1 MDTFS
6 LLDREWIPVVTQ
18 DGERRPVP
26 LRDSLLR
33 AANFCRIDA
42 GHPLQTAA
50 LYRLHLTVL
59 HRALKGPRDA
69 EQGADWYLAGRFPDE
84 VDRYLD
90 QYAHRFH
97 LFGPR
102 PFMQVAGLDPAVV
115 GENFRSHWTR
125 LSTEEGSPNT
135 TVLFGLNKRAE
146 KTKQKP
152 TWKPLTPQQAALRLL
167 EVQTY
172 ALGGTI
178 QRFTTSAQAAPVATS
193 ALFLAEGANLH
204 QTLCLNLVPY
214 PEAMQEQDLPPW
226 EEAPL
231 TVEHIRARYDP
242 EQPRVAAGYASRYA
256 WPSRS
261 VLLLPE
267 ETPGGVV
274 VRSIGF
280 GAGIPLEGA
289 GEGSGTGT
297 DPMVSLRPSRDPKND
312 QPFPYKL
319 RRERLLW
326 RDLTALL
333 PDPAA
338 QVSEDRKGGVK
349 VKAGTPPK
357 TVTHARAVMLAAAE
371 RLGQTGKSKPAP
383 SQDMPDDGWAEEGT
397 PDARAPHPVI
407 PVVVFGQLTDQGKA
421 FAMRQET
428 YTLPEAFIQNPEAF
442 RDHVQAALTDAGT
455 VGEGLRRSVHL
466 LAHALLK
473 KDGERDPHK
482 DDVGKLAAQIPA
494 EPTYWAGLDTPFR
507 TYLLALDANTDAAL
521 AGWHAALSRSARAG
535 WRTAEQ
541 AAGMNAVGLR
551 AVQVAQGPLLKALG
565 TLKNGGTNDQSG
577 G

>member
-6 LLDREWIPVVTQ
+6 LLDREWIPVVARG
-18 DGERRPVP
+18 GERRHVS

-33 AANFCRIDA
+33 AADFCRIDA

-50 LYRLHLTVL
+50 LYRLHLTLL
-59 HRALKGPRDA
+59 HRALRGPRDA
-69 EQGADWYLAGRFPDE
+69 EQGADWYLAGQFPDD
-84 VDRYLD
+84 VARYLD
-90 QYAHRFH
+90 QYADRFC
-97 LFGPR
+97 LFGPQ

-135 TVLFGLNKRAE
+135 TALFNVEARPGGNRSDA
-146 KTKQKP
+146 
-152 TWKPLTPQQAALRLL
+152 LTPAQAALQL
-167 EVQTY
+167 VAHQTF
-172 ALGGTI
+172 ALGGLI
-178 QRFTTSAQAAPVATS
+178 KRFTTSARAAPVAT
-193 ALFLAEGANLH
+193 AGLFLAEGANLH

-214 PEAMQEQDLPPW
+214 PAAMQEQDLPPW
-226 EEAPL
+226 EEEPL
-231 TVEHIRARYDP
+231 TVEQIRARYDP
-242 EQPRVAAGYASRYA
+242 EKPRVAAGYASRYA

-267 ETPGGVV
+267 ETPEGVV

-326 RDLTALL
+326 RDMNALL

-371 RLGQTGKSKPAP
+371 RLGQMGKPRPTP
-383 SQDMPDDGWAEEGT
+383 SQDVPDDGWAEEGT

-428 YTLPEAFIQNPEAF
+428 YTLPEAFIQNPETF

-507 TYLLALDANTDAAL
+507 TYLLALDVDTDAAL
-521 AGWHAALSRSARAG
+521 AGWHAALSRSAWAG

-565 TLKNGGTNDQSG
+565 TLKNGDTP
-577 G
+577 

>member
-1 MDTFS
+1 MDTYP
-6 LLDREWIPVVTQ
+6 LLDRKWVPVVTLTNNH
-18 DGERRPVP
+18 ELVS
-26 LRDSLLR
+26 LCESLLN
-33 AANFCRIDA
+33 AASYRRIDA
-42 GHPLQTAA
+42 GHPLKTSA
-50 LYRLHLTVL
+50 LYRLHLALL
-59 HRALKGPRDA
+59 HRALVGPMDA
-69 EQGADWYLAGRFPDE
+69 DQGAEWYLAGRFPDG
-84 VDRYLD
+84 VAQYLDRYAD
-90 QYAHRFH
+90 RFH
-97 LFGPR
+97 LFGTQ
-102 PFMQVAGLDPAVV
+102 PFMQVAGLDPAAV

-135 TVLFGLNKRAE
+135 TALFNVEARPGGNRSDA
-146 KTKQKP
+146 
-152 TWKPLTPQQAALRLL
+152 LTPAQAALHLL
-167 EVQTY
+167 THQTF
-172 ALGGTI
+172 ALGGLI
-178 QRFTTSAQAAPVATS
+178 KRFTTSARAAPVAT
-193 ALFLAEGANLH
+193 AGLFLAEGANLH

-214 PEAMQEQDLPPW
+214 LAAMQEQDLPPW
-226 EEAPL
+226 EDEPL

-242 EQPRVAAGYASRYA
+242 ERPRVAAGYASRYA

-267 ETPGGVV
+267 ETPQGVV

-326 RDLTALL
+326 RDMNALL

-338 QVSEDRKGGVK
+338 QVSEYRKGGVK

-357 TVTHARAVMLAAAE
+357 TVSHARDVMRAAAE
-371 RLGQTGKSKPAP
+371 RLGRTGEPKPAP
-383 SQDMPDDGWAEEGT
+383 SQNAPNDGWEEEGT

-428 YTLPEAFIQNPEAF
+428 YTLPEAFIQNPETF

-466 LAHALLK
+466 LAHGLLK
-473 KDGERDPHK
+473 KDGDRDPHK

-507 TYLLALDANTDAAL
+507 TYLLALDVDTKAAL
-521 AGWHAALSRSARAG
+521 TEWHTALRRAALKG

-565 TLKNGGTNDQSG
+565 TLKNGDTP
-577 G
+577 

>member
-18 DGERRPVP
+18 DGERRPVA

-33 AANFCRIDA
+33 AADFGRIDA

-50 LYRLHLTVL
+50 LYRLHLALL
-59 HRALKGPRDA
+59 HRALRGPGDA

-84 VDRYLD
+84 VARYLER
-90 QYAHRFH
+90 YADRLH

-102 PFMQVAGLDPAVV
+102 PFMQIVGLDPAAV

-135 TVLFGLNKRAE
+135 TALFNVEARPGGLRSDA
-146 KTKQKP
+146 
-152 TWKPLTPQQAALRLL
+152 LTPARAALHL
-167 EVQTY
+167 VAHQTF
-172 ALGGTI
+172 ALGGLI
-178 QRFTTSAQAAPVATS
+178 KRFTTSARAAPVAT
-193 ALFLAEGANLH
+193 AGLFLAEGANLH

-214 PEAMQEQDLPPW
+214 PQAMRDQDLPPW
-226 EEAPL
+226 EEEPL
-231 TVEHIRARYDP
+231 TAEHIRARYDP
-242 EQPRVAAGYASRYA
+242 ERPRVAGGYASRYA

-274 VRSIGF
+274 VRSVGF
-280 GAGIPLEGA
+280 GAGMPLEGA
-289 GEGSGTGT
+289 GEGGGTGT
-297 DPMVSLRPSRDPKND
+297 DPMVSLRPSRDPKNE

-326 RDLTALL
+326 RDLNALL

-338 QVSEDRKGGVK
+338 QVAEDRKGGVK
-349 VKAGTPPK
+349 VRPGTPPK
-357 TVTHARAVMLAAAE
+357 TVSHARDVMRAAAE
-371 RLGQTGKSKPAP
+371 RLGRTGEARQSLP
-383 SQDMPDDGWAEEGT
+383 SQDAPEGGWAEEGT
-397 PDARAPHPVI
+397 PDARAAHPVI

-428 YTLPEAFIQNPEAF
+428 YTLPEAFIENPEGF
-442 RDHVQAALTDAGT
+442 RDHVRAALTDAGT

-494 EPTYWAGLDTPFR
+494 EPSYWAGLDTPFR

-521 AGWHAALSRSARAG
+521 AGWHAALSRAARAG

-551 AVQVAQGPLLKALG
+551 AIEKAQGPLLGALG
-565 TLKNGGTNDQSG
+565 TLKNGGTHDQSSG
-577 G
+577 